1 MRLDNSEKF
10 KSLTEDD
17 ENEGIKFKFIILYAH
32 EQNSIAERMNRTL
45 LAIMRALI
53 FESKILKTF
62 WAFAAEAACYIRNQT
77 VMVEPVNES
86 GEETKNKMKKTP
98 YELWTGKKLYIAHMK
113 VWGCECW
120 IHVPLERDADKLN
133 PRSVEGVFIGY
144 TEDPSQYL
152 VWVPERKEV
161 IKATNPTFIEDQQ
174 GMPEPGISEP
184 AELGGAQ
191 RGGAQQVEIP
201 PLDGGHAGENNDE
214 DATEDSSN
222 EDEFPNPIDRATIQ
236 ARE

>member
-1 MRLDNSEKF
+1 
-10 KSLTEDD
+10 
-17 ENEGIKFKFIILYAH
+17 
-32 EQNSIAERMNRTL
+32 
-45 LAIMRALI
+45 
-53 FESKILKTF
+53 
-62 WAFAAEAACYIRNQT
+62 
-77 VMVEPVNES
+77 MVEPVDGS
-86 GEETKNKMKKTP
+86 GEKKKMKKTP
-98 YELWTGKKLYIAHMK
+98 YELWTGKKLQIVHMK

-161 IKATNPTFIEDQQ
+161 IKATNPIFIEDGDQRR
-174 GMPEPGISEP
+174 MPVLRISEP

-201 PLDGGHAGENNDE
+201 PLDGGHAVDNE
-214 DATEDSSN
+214 DATEDSSD
-222 EDEFPNPIDRATIQ
+222 EDDENPNPVDRATIQ
-236 ARE
+236 ASVREENDDGKLGPTTRS